1 MTSLKR
7 MLLLGP
13 VLMLSA
19 CQTPPPKELPD
30 IVIMPMTQVRG
41 ESALERFESR
51 QAILKK
57 LSHWQLSGKLSV
69 KGNERPTSAQL
80 VWNQRGKDSAL
91 DLSGP
96 VGIGSVTLEITP
108 NSSVLRRGNG
118 KSVRANTPEEL
129 IERVIGWPMPAS
141 LLRWWIVGLADQGQL
156 LSIDEEGRPEQ
167 FQHEQWT
174 VSYSNYQD
182 LEGLPL
188 PGNMLITDGH
198 LMLNLSRARWRL
210 HALPTAAASRRVSIP
225 GVDD

>member
-7 MLLLGP
+7 LLLLGP
-13 VLMLSA
+13 VLMLAA

-41 ESALERFESR
+41 DTALERFESR

-57 LSHWQLSGKLSV
+57 LSYWQLSGKLSV
-69 KGNERPTSAQL
+69 KGNERPTGAQL

-96 VGIGSVTLEITP
+96 VGIGSVTLEISP
-108 NSSVLRRGNG
+108 DSSTLRRGNG
-118 KSVRANTPEEL
+118 KSVRASTPEEL

-141 LLRWWIVGLADQGQL
+141 LLRWWVVGLADQGQL

-167 FQHEQWT
+167 FQYEQWT

-182 LEGLPL
+182 VEGLPL
-188 PGNMLITDGH
+188 PSNMLITDGH
-198 LMLNLSRARWRL
+198 LMLKLSRARWRL
-210 HALPTAAASRRVSIP
+210 HALPAAAKSRRVSIP

>member
-7 MLLLGP
+7 LLLLSS
-13 VLMLSA
+13 VLMLAA

-41 ESALERFESR
+41 DTALERFESR
-51 QAILKK
+51 QAILKR
-57 LSHWQLSGKLSV
+57 LSHWQFSGKLSV

-80 VWNQRGKDSAL
+80 VWNQRGQNSAL

-108 NSSVLRRGNG
+108 DSSVLRRGNG

-156 LSIDEEGRPEQ
+156 LSIDKEGRPEQ

-174 VSYSNYQD
+174 VSYFSYQD
-182 LEGLPL
+182 VEGLPL
-188 PGNMLITDGH
+188 PNNMLITDGH
-198 LMLNLSRARWRL
+198 LMLKLTRARWRL
-210 HALPTAAASRRVSIP
+210 HALPAAAASRRVSIP